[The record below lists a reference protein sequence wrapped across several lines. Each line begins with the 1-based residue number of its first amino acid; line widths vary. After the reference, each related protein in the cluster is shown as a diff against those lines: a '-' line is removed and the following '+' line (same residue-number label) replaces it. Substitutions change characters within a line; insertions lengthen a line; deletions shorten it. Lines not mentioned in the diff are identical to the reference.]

1 MRGSDTREKRRDGHA
16 EGFVTDVAV
25 PVTGQ
30 LTSSRGNDNR
40 SVPRHYVR
48 PNTRRSRVVRLVTI
62 DTETHQHIVH
72 GYRQHTM
79 RCWVARM
86 DDRPAKHAP
95 LTSCIYSYGTDA
107 DSLADQIAQWT
118 KHDQTVWVY
127 AHNLNFDAAIADL
140 PGSLLRLGWELTGS
154 HITESPIWFRLR
166 KGRRRLILTDSYS
179 LLQCSLASIA
189 DDMGCAKE
197 PLPDNDCDDMAQW
210 WARCE
215 TDVTILANALLRC
228 MRWWDD
234 NQLGRWSM
242 TGSGCG
248 WSAFRT
254 HFITA
259 NILIDIDESAMNFER
274 RAVYGGRREAFRLGD
289 FKGGH
294 FIDID
299 FRAAYPSIAAEYDVP
314 VARLDSFDSMTQERH
329 ATRPKGTGIIAEC
342 VVSTKEPVVP
352 CRYGDT
358 IFYPVGTFRT
368 ILASPEIDLVQ
379 QTGGYVAIGRGQR
392 YRLGPAMRTWG
403 HWIRSLL
410 APNRTDLDP
419 VVRRM
424 VKHWSRATIGR
435 WTMQLARRVDLDG
448 FPTDGQLVTRAE
460 WVEYHERDKYI
471 VDGITHHR
479 AGAVPAKRVKGWH
492 IVFGDKYYALKQDV
506 QPDNGFPAIW
516 VWVESWCRVLLWQTM
531 SAAAAGTVWQCDT
544 DGVLMGTTRSAPE
557 RLPGHISDATGS
569 DRGRWIGTGRPLL
582 PPTIGGLDWTVK
594 GTYNRA
600 RVLGPQHVIL
610 GSSRRLPGVP
620 ADAVEV
626 QPMTFHAW
634 TWPGFLTQLEQ
645 STPGVFRQLP
655 MLLKVGAGL
664 NPRWTLTS
672 GRTLPVT
679 MAVRD
684 GGNVILPPPARTA
697 TGARVL
703 LADDQHA
710 VLARVLRQ

>member
-1 MRGSDTREKRRDGHA
+1 MTATVASTRGGPDIVGGGLADESGPRA
-16 EGFVTDVAV
+16 
-25 PVTGQ
+25 GQ

-40 SVPRHYVR
+40 RVPRHYLR
-48 PNTRRSRVVRLVTI
+48 PNRKRTRVARLVTI
-62 DTETHQHIVH
+62 DTETRRSVVN
-72 GYRQHTM
+72 GYLQHTM

-86 DDRPAKHAP
+86 DDRTVQHAP
-95 LTSCIYSYGTDA
+95 ITSTVYAYGITIESIA
-107 DSLADQIAQWT
+107 EQIAQWT

-140 PGSLLRLGWELTGS
+140 PGSLLRDGWELSAS

-179 LLQCSLASIA
+179 LLQCPLSSIA
-189 DDMGCAKE
+189 DDLGSAKE
-197 PLPDNDCDDMAQW
+197 PLPDDDCEDMAQW

-215 TDVTILANALLRC
+215 TDVTILATALLRC
-228 MRWWDD
+228 MDWWDEHG
-234 NQLGRWSM
+234 LGRWSM

-254 HFITA
+254 HFITT
-259 NILIDIDESAMNFER
+259 NILIDIDEDKMNFER

-289 FKGGH
+289 FRNGQ

-299 FRAAYPSIAAEYDVP
+299 FRAAYPSIAAEYDLP
-314 VARLDSFDSMTQERH
+314 VARLESFDSMTPERH
-329 ATRPKGTGIIAEC
+329 ANRSKDTGVIAEC
-342 VVSTKEPVVP
+342 VVTTKYPVVP

-358 IFYPVGTFRT
+358 IMYPTGTFT
-368 ILASPEIDLVQ
+368 TTLASPEIDLVHE
-379 QTGGYVAIGRGQR
+379 TGGFVSIGRGQR

-403 HWIRSLL
+403 TWIRALL
-410 APNRTDLDP
+410 DPDNSTLDP

-424 VKHWSRATIGR
+424 VKHWSRSTIGR

-460 WVEYHERDKYI
+460 WLEYHERDMFT
-471 VDGITHHR
+471 VDGIRVTR
-479 AGAVPAKRVKGWH
+479 PGAVPSRRTKGWH
-492 IVFGDKYYALKQDV
+492 IVFGDEYYALKQDV

-516 VWVESWCRVLLWQTM
+516 VWVESWCRRLLWQTM
-531 SAAAAGTVWQCDT
+531 DSAAAGTVWQVDT
-544 DGVLMGTTRSAPE
+544 DGILLGSTRSTGPIAPA
-557 RLPGHISDATGS
+557 LPQGASGQDRAARPRGS
-569 DRGRWIGTGRPLL
+569 RPPL
-582 PPTIGGLDWTVK
+582 PDTIGGLTWAIK
-594 GTYNRA
+594 GTYTRA

-610 GSSRRLPGVP
+610 GQHRRLPGVP

-626 QPMTFHAW
+626 EPMTFHAW
-634 TWPGFLTQLEQ
+634 TWPGFLTQLERG
-645 STPGVFRQLP
+645 TPGVFCQLP
-655 MLLKVGAGL
+655 IRMKVGAGL

-684 GGNVILPPPARTA
+684 GGNVILPPRVRTS
-697 TGARVL
+697 TGARVQ
-703 LADDQHA
+703 LAADQHG
-710 VLARVLRQ
+710 VLARTLAL